1 MARGEKFDRAQQVF
15 RFEQSDSGDI
25 TAKTL
30 KDVLDIEKDN
40 AKKLNEFKKKLQR
53 DLVKAQEKAL
63 EQSYAKIEQTLY
75 QAKLDGVKDLVS
87 LEAKLRKDAIK
98 EEAKERL
105 KSQNDLYKE
114 ELEKIKEQQASQN
127 KILLGRIDSRLS
139 SNKSKM
145 DENEATLALYE
156 KLGDS
161 LTKEQ
166 ENDKK
171 EREEEQKKLAS
182 EQKSLTTQK
191 ALIETL
197 QSLTNSIN
205 NSINSNM
212 KIYTSLQAGTNARL
226 QGRNTSV
233 ADRLWAMSTGR
244 NPLDNFAMLEN
255 RLTSA
260 VGINP
265 YFRTESMLTNLSNLI
280 NEGISSNVEQR
291 AFLQTAS
298 ENIATTFDVAN
309 AALFRIIRLQQSDST
324 AARLG
329 MEAYLTRFL
338 NDLVDNTEYLNKT
351 FDSVSEALIEASSH
365 MTTQA
370 STELEYVVQKWL
382 GALVGVGLNEGTA
395 TSIAQAFG
403 YLGSGDYASLSG
415 SNLQNLLVMAANAS
429 GLDYGAMLNAGINAE
444 NANMLMGALV
454 TYMAGMNNNQSNVAK
469 SQLASTFGVTFSDLA
484 AAANILPS
492 MDALY
497 GNMLSYGNMYNE
509 LALQLSMI
517 PTRMNTSIMLDTLWE
532 NLEFNLASSIASNPA
547 LAAIWKVADMIQS
560 NTSGI
565 PIPTVGFMGNFL
577 GMETTV
583 ENLLKMGVVGA
594 GSLGMIG
601 DLISGLSTSL
611 IPASTLL
618 KLGILPSST
627 TISRG
632 SGLSSFSSGVTVSQS
647 AITQTSTGSGSD
659 ISQTALTSAKEE
671 ATQSSGV
678 SEQDERLKNAPLDI
692 YNYLTS
698 SLDKSINTLVDYVGD
713 IRRDVDEMNSTTIG
727 GKWGGELV

>member
-30 KDVLDIEKDN
+30 KDLLEIEKDN

-75 QAKLDGVKDLVS
+75 QAKLDGVKDLAA
-87 LEAKLRKDAIK
+87 LEAKLRKNAIK

-105 KSQNDLYKE
+105 KRQNDLYKE
-114 ELEKIKEQQASQN
+114 ELEKIKEQQESQN
-127 KILLGRIDSRLS
+127 KNLLGRIDSRLS
-139 SNKSKM
+139 SNKSKV
-145 DENEATLALYE
+145 DENKAMLALYE

-205 NSINSNM
+205 SNM
-212 KIYTSLQAGTNARL
+212 KTYTSLQAGTNARL
-226 QGRNTSV
+226 QGRNTSA
-233 ADRLWAMSTGR
+233 ADRLWAMRTGR

-309 AALFRIIRLQQSDST
+309 AALFRLIRLQQSDST

-338 NDLVDNTEYLNKT
+338 NDLVDNTEYLNQT
-351 FDSVSEALIEASSH
+351 FDSVSEALVEASSH

-382 GALVGVGLNEGTA
+382 GALVGVGLSDGTA

-403 YLGSGDYASLSG
+403 YLGSGDYTSLSG
-415 SNLQNLLVMAANAS
+415 SNLQRLLVMAANAS
-429 GLDYGAMLNAGINAE
+429 GLDYGAMLNTGINAE

-454 TYMAGMNNNQSNVAK
+454 TYMAGMNANQSNVAK

-492 MDALY
+492 INTLY
-497 GNMLSYGNMYNE
+497 GDMLSYGGMYNE

-517 PTRMNTSIMLDTLWE
+517 PTRMNTSTMLDTLWE
-532 NLEFNLASSIASNPA
+532 NLEFSLASSIASNPA

-583 ENLLKMGVVGA
+583 DNLLKMGVVGA

-618 KLGILPSST
+618 KLGIVPSST

-632 SGLSSFSSGVTVSQS
+632 SGLSSFSGGVTLSQS
-647 AITQTSTGSGSD
+647 AIMQTSTGSGSD

-671 ATQSSGV
+671 ATQSSGI
-678 SEQDERLKNAPLDI
+678 SEQDEKLKNAPLDI
-692 YNYLTS
+692 YNYLTN
-698 SLDKSINTLVDYVGD
+698 SLDNHIKILVDYVGD